1 MTQRKGATTM
11 LTREEIERDM
21 EQCKTQM
28 GQIQGVFGY
37 LQGKLAEA
45 DKADESKADKNSKAK
60 TDKEVIEDA

>member
-1 MTQRKGATTM
+1 M

-21 EQCKTQM
+21 EQCKVQM

-45 DKADESKADKNSKAK
+45 DKADESKANSNSKAK
-60 TDKEVIEDA
+60 TGKAAPKPKKEVIEDA

>member
-1 MTQRKGATTM
+1 M
-11 LTREEIERDM
+11 LTREEIEQDM

-45 DKADESKADKNSKAK
+45 DKADESKANSNSKAK
-60 TDKEVIEDA
+60 TGKAAPKPKKEVIEDA

>member
-1 MTQRKGATTM
+1 M
-11 LTREEIERDM
+11 LTREEIEQDM

-45 DKADESKADKNSKAK
+45 DKADESKTNSNSKAK
-60 TDKEVIEDA
+60 TDKAAPK

>member
-1 MTQRKGATTM
+1 M
-11 LTREEIERDM
+11 LTREEIEQDM

-45 DKADESKADKNSKAK
+45 DKADESKANSNSKAK
-60 TDKEVIEDA
+60 MDKAAPKSEEVI